1 MAENYYRMCQQHIGK
16 CVVIT
21 EHNGRRHYG
30 RITRV
35 DNKHVYLQP
44 LGNRG
49 FGYGWGWG
57 WGWGYPVALGA
68 IAGLALAGL
77 FFW

>member
-1 MAENYYRMCQQHIGK
+1 
-16 CVVIT
+16 
-21 EHNGRRHYG
+21 
-30 RITRV
+30 
-35 DNKHVYLQP
+35 
-44 LGNRG
+44 
-49 FGYGWGWG
+49 G

>member
-1 MAENYYRMCQQHIGK
+1 MAENYYNICQQHIGK

-30 RITRV
+30 RIMRV

-57 WGWGYPVALGA
+57 
-68 IAGLALAGL
+68 
-77 FFW
+77 

>member
-1 MAENYYRMCQQHIGK
+1 MAENYYHICQQHIGK
-16 CVVIT
+16 CVVLT
-21 EHNGRRHYG
+21 EHSGKRHYG

-35 DNKHVYLQP
+35 DHNHVYLQP

-49 FGYGWGWG
+49 YSYGWGWG
-57 WGWGYPVALGA
+57 GGWGYPVALGA
-68 IAGLALAGL
+68 IAGFALAGL